1 MNSVDELLD
10 QIELILE
17 KGFTLPLLN
26 GRVVVRADE
35 INSIIEEIRIRMPRE
50 INEARRIT
58 SDRND
63 IVADARKAAD
73 DIRRHAEERA
83 RAMVSKDE
91 ITRRATIQANETVS
105 IANTKARQICNNA
118 IDIAESR
125 LRACEEILTEKQK
138 EIRQSIAAIK
148 NSRAEL
154 NSALHG
160 AGAGKTG
167 PKKPPQ
173 DDNPPPS
180 DGGGEDE

>member
-91 ITRRATIQANETVS
+91 ITRRATIQANETIS

-138 EIRQSIAAIK
+138 EIRQSIAAVK

-160 AGAGKTG
+160 AAGKPST
-167 PKKPPQ
+167 KKPQ
-173 DDNPPPS
+173 EDNPTPTD
-180 DGGGEDE
+180 DGGDDE